1 MAGVKQ
7 LNSGPVDVDDV
18 DTAPEMSADDR
29 LPRGRASLV
38 GILSVAAALASGH
51 LVAGVIDSNASPLL
65 AVGKTAIDI
74 TPKPIQDWAKATFY
88 TYDKLVLFIGMG
100 LVLLLIAI
108 AAGQVS
114 RRSSTPG
121 VIIAVVIGIVGIV
134 AVMVR
139 PDVGQLSVLAP
150 VASLITGAMVFRWLH
165 RHAREI
171 VDDADRRKFLKV
183 SGGVVAG
190 IGVAGIAGQLL
201 GNRVDV
207 EGSRTAVGA
216 PIPTTPDTPVPP
228 GADFSPATPRFIT
241 SNRDFYRIDTALTVP
256 KLRAEDWALKIHGA
270 VDKELTLRYE
280 DIRQR
285 PLIERTVTLT
295 CVSNEV
301 GGDLISTATFVG
313 VPLRDILTEAGI
325 KPGADQLFSTSV
337 DGFTCGTPVADVM
350 DRGLLA
356 IGMNG
361 EPLPVEHGFPARMV
375 VPGLYGYV
383 SATKWIVDMNFNN
396 FNDANAYW
404 IDRGWSQKA
413 PIKTES
419 RIDTPRSQDTV
430 KGTKVTVAGIAWA
443 QHRGISKV
451 EVRVDG
457 GDWQPAQ
464 LAADVSVD
472 TWRMWKAELDIRPGD
487 HTVECRATDKTGYTQ
502 TQATADPAPD
512 GATGWDSRRFTVS
525 A

>member
-1 MAGVKQ
+1 MNTEQ
-7 LNSGPVDVDDV
+7 VDVAVAARGDD
-18 DTAPEMSADDR
+18 DGR
-29 LPRGRASLV
+29 LPRARASLV
-38 GILSVAAALASGH
+38 GVISVAAALAFGH

-100 LVLLLIAI
+100 LVLLGIAV
-108 AAGQVS
+108 AAGLVS

-150 VASLITGAMVFRWLH
+150 VVSLVTGAGVFRLLH
-165 RHAREI
+165 RRAYEI

-183 SGGVVAG
+183 SVGVVAG
-190 IGVAGIAGQLL
+190 VGVAGVAGQLL
-201 GNRVDV
+201 ANRVDV

-216 PIPTTPDTPVPP
+216 LAPTTPAPPVPT
-228 GADFSPATPRFIT
+228 GVDFSPATPRFLT

-256 KLRAEDWALKIHGA
+256 KLRAEDWALRIHGA

-285 PLIERTVTLT
+285 PLIERTITLA

-301 GGDLISTATFVG
+301 GGDLISTATFIG
-313 VPLRDILTEAGI
+313 VPLRDILADAGV

-337 DGFTCGTPVADVM
+337 DGFTCGTPVADVL
-350 DRGLLA
+350 DRGMLA

-383 SATKWIVDMNFNN
+383 SATKWVVDMNFNK
-396 FNDANAYW
+396 FTDANAYW

-413 PIKTES
+413 PIKTQS
-419 RIDTPRSQDTV
+419 RIDSPHSQDTV
-430 KGTKVTVAGIAWA
+430 KGTRVTVAGIAWA
-443 QHRGISKV
+443 QTRGIGKV

-457 GDWQPAQ
+457 GDWRPTQ
-464 LAADVSVD
+464 LATEVTVD
-472 TWRMWKAELDIRPGD
+472 TWRMWKADLDIRPGD

-502 TQATADPAPD
+502 TQDRADPAPN
-512 GATGWDSRRFTVS
+512 GATGWDSRTFTVS
-525 A
+525 T